1 MSERE
6 CEESALA
13 RNGHTDPAGKLTAR
27 IDVPVSEDTESGI
40 IAMATLAGIS
50 KAEWVRRVVEVAL
63 HGELG
68 MARRM
73 QQRGSIVN
81 PNNIPWSSQQ

>member
-1 MSERE
+1 MSDT
-6 CEESALA
+6 EEPSALA
-13 RNGHTDPAGKLTAR
+13 RSGHTDPAGKLTAR
-27 IDVPVSEDTESGI
+27 IDVPVSEDTEAEI

-50 KAEWVRRVVEVAL
+50 KAEWVRRVIEVSL

-73 QQRGSIVN
+73 QQRGQAGNRINMGWGSAT
-81 PNNIPWSSQQ
+81 